1 MVISVEIQASYMNGG
16 WKLSIGKKR
25 LSVIGTMTKLY
36 ATKTRLLETSAK
48 LYNKVEVNI
57 MKQYK
62 TVRCLIGEILKS
74 RKMTQKE
81 FANKINFSN
90 TYLNDIIQGRS
101 KVSMNNA
108 MTISKALN
116 VSIEDLYE
124 WESVDI
130 KVCEK

>member
-1 MVISVEIQASYMNGG
+1 M
-16 WKLSIGKKR
+16 
-25 LSVIGTMTKLY
+25 
-36 ATKTRLLETSAK
+36 
-48 LYNKVEVNI
+48 

-62 TVRCLIGEILKS
+62 TARCLVGDILKS

-90 TYLNDIIQGRS
+90 SYLNDIIQGRS
-101 KVSMNNA
+101 NVSMNNA

-124 WESVDI
+124 WKSVDI
-130 KVCEK
+130 